1 MAALDVNARWD
12 RLQAVLI
19 ATKPGE
25 MLRVDALTRDTG
37 LERDTIV
44 TVLNELTRV
53 TLFEPQGN
61 GVFVRRSLWQQS

>member
-1 MAALDVNARWD
+1 MAAHDVNARWD
-12 RLQAVLI
+12 RLQAMLI

-25 MLRVDALTRDTG
+25 LIRVDALTSATG

-53 TLFEPQGN
+53 TLFEPLSLAYL
-61 GVFVRRSLWQQS
+61 RRRLVVGAP